1 MKTALFPKKVINI
14 TTKEQKTPKEHKAV
28 TRQGKQAFFA
38 SQSDFVGCQPALAFG
53 RMQRAAGRAGLR
65 PAPTSGRS
73 NCPRIQHPE
82 GVAEPQDVGMLHGV
96 SERKALRFSG
106 CTSVH
111 PYKYDVFL
119 CSATS
124 PGPKHLGLRRRG
136 RLHSIHKWG
145 GRFAIANRPP
155 AYLGK
160 GSVYFTV
167 TFVAVVPWRR
177 M

>member
-1 MKTALFPKKVINI
+1 
-14 TTKEQKTPKEHKAV
+14 
-28 TRQGKQAFFA
+28 
-38 SQSDFVGCQPALAFG
+38 
-53 RMQRAAGRAGLR
+53 
-65 PAPTSGRS
+65 
-73 NCPRIQHPE
+73 
-82 GVAEPQDVGMLHGV
+82 MLHGA

-111 PYKYDVFL
+111 PYKYDVFFMFCNIPRSEASWL
-119 CSATS
+119 VKAGTPS
-124 PGPKHLGLRRRG
+124 
-136 RLHSIHKWG
+136 LHSQMG